1 MPEEQSKEKQTTTPE
16 PGNPPS
22 GAAASGMTDAAEAKY
37 LRMTTEPVEKL
48 IAKLALPTIV
58 SMLITSFYNLA
69 DTFFVR
75 QLDSDSMVAAV
86 GIVLPLMSI
95 IQALGFFCGHGS
107 GNYISRALGRRDVRD
122 AETMA
127 TAGFVYAALFG
138 FAIALFG
145 LLFRTPL
152 AHLLGAKTDAT
163 VAATLDYMT
172 FILIGAPWMTAS
184 LVLNN
189 QLRMQGNAF
198 FAMIGLCSGA
208 AVNLLLDPL
217 LIFRTGDP
225 LLGFRMPFGF
235 GMGVAG
241 AALATIISQL
251 VSFLLLF
258 IGLQKSDNV
267 KIRFGGTAC
276 FRPFYFRGIVQGGL
290 PSLARQGLASVA
302 TSCLN
307 HAVGIY
313 LVGDAAIDAA
323 QAALTGVSKIMQFL
337 SSALIGFGQGFQPV
351 CGFNFGAGKYD
362 RVRRAYYF
370 CLRVSFAVLCVLSVV
385 GYFFAGPLTHTV
397 VGSSE
402 ESARIAAA
410 AFRLQL
416 LTIPLMSWVILCNM
430 MLQNIGLTVR
440 ATVVAMARQGL
451 TFVPAVLL
459 LPLIFRS
466 LGGEALTGILL
477 AQPVA
482 DLLSLII
489 SLPIGLGV
497 LHRMKTAGASLP
509 ASRAK

>member
-1 MPEEQSKEKQTTTPE
+1 MKQANQGPAEDREAQEATKQ
-16 PGNPPS
+16 
-22 GAAASGMTDAAEAKY
+22 AAEDAEKEAK
-37 LRMTTEPVEKL
+37 LIRMTTEPVEKL

-58 SMLITSFYNLA
+58 SMLITTFYNLA

-75 QLDSDSMVAAV
+75 QMENDSMVAAV

-95 IQALGFFCGHGS
+95 IQAFGFFCGHGS
-107 GNYISRALGRRDVRD
+107 GNYISRALGRRDRRD

-127 TAGFVYAALFG
+127 TAGFLYAV
-138 FAIALFG
+138 LFG
-145 LLFRTPL
+145 LAIAAGGLSFREPL
-152 AHLLGAKTDAT
+152 ARLLGAKTDASLSAT
-163 VAATLDYMT
+163 VDYMT
-172 FILIGAPWMTAS
+172 FILIGAPWMTGAI
-184 LVLNN
+184 VLNN

-208 AVNLLLDPL
+208 VVNLLLDPL
-217 LIFRTGDP
+217 LIFSAGDR
-225 LLGFRMPFGF
+225 LLGITLPFGF
-235 GMGVAG
+235 GLGVAG

-258 IGLQKSDNV
+258 IGLQRSDNV
-267 KIRFGGTAC
+267 KIGFPSAKC

-307 HAVGIY
+307 HSVGIF

-323 QAALTGVSKIMQFL
+323 QAALTGVSKITQFL

-351 CGFNFGAGKYD
+351 CGFNYGAGRYD
-362 RVRRAYYF
+362 RVRRAYFF
-370 CLRVSFAVLCVLSVV
+370 CLKVSFAVLCVLSAA
-385 GYFFAGPLTHTV
+385 GFIFASPLTHAV

-402 ESARIAAA
+402 ESAKIAAVA
-410 AFRLQL
+410 LRCHL

-459 LPLIFRS
+459 LPLVIRS
-466 LGGEALTGILL
+466 FGGDPLTGIIL

-482 DLLSLII
+482 DVLALVI

-497 LHRMKTAGASLP
+497 LGRMKNAESGAPSVP
-509 ASRAK
+509 RS

>member
-1 MPEEQSKEKQTTTPE
+1 MPEEQPKTKQTNPAEQRQPE
-16 PGNPPS
+16 PG
-22 GAAASGMTDAAEAKY
+22 TDAAAEAKY
-37 LRMTTEPVEKL
+37 IRMTTEPVEKL
-48 IAKLALPTIV
+48 VVKFALPTIV

-86 GIVLPLMSI
+86 GIVLPLMSV
-95 IQALGFFCGHGS
+95 IQAFGYFCGHGS
-107 GNYISRALGRRDVRD
+107 GNYISRALGRRDVGD

-127 TAGFVYAALFG
+127 TAGFVYAALIG
-138 FAIALFG
+138 LAIAVFG

-208 AVNLLLDPL
+208 AINIVLDPI

-225 LLGFRMPFGF
+225 LFGFRMPYGF

-258 IGLQKSDNV
+258 IGLQRSDNV
-267 KIRFGGTAC
+267 KIRFGKTAC

-323 QAALTGVSKIMQFL
+323 QAALTGVAKITQFL

-370 CLRVSFAVLCVLSVV
+370 CLKISFLVLCVLSVV
-385 GYFFAGPLTHTV
+385 GFAFAGPLTHAV

-410 AFRLQL
+410 VLRLQL

-459 LPLIFRS
+459 LPLIVQS
-466 LGGEALTGILL
+466 CGGDPLTGILF
-477 AQPVA
+477 AQPVS
-482 DLLSLII
+482 DLFALVI

-497 LHRMKTAGASLP
+497 LGSMKKAGNDPSKFPL
-509 ASRAK
+509 R